1 MDTLHLDDLRA
12 LIARAKADEDAAEQ
26 AVRNA
31 PQSHWQERYTEY
43 REKAARR
50 SALIEAGLVVTLG
63 AVGDTP

>member
-1 MDTLHLDDLRA
+1 MDTLHLDDLQT

-26 AVRNA
+26 AMRNA
-31 PQSHWQERYTEY
+31 PQSHWQERYIEY
-43 REKAARR
+43 REVAARR